1 MAVIKRIIK
10 HVGVEIARGDR
21 RCRRDASHTIRPGN
35 RCLTIQDD
43 GTPFKRSYC
52 AECALP
58 ILKLCASELRQIRD
72 GLYPHGIP
80 IARPAAEPTVGE
92 ALVAKNRRSRKP
104 KPKES
109 MPTDSIE
116 TTEPVP
122 QVDHAP
128 ESMPLRKLAS
138 K

>member
-1 MAVIKRIIK
+1 MAVIKRILK

-58 ILKLCASELRQIRD
+58 ILKLCATELRGIRD
-72 GLYPHGIP
+72 GLYPHGLP
-80 IARPAAEPTVGE
+80 IARPVAEPTVGE
-92 ALVAKNRRSRKP
+92 ALVAKNRRSRKKQTEETATAETAISP
-104 KPKES
+104 ETPVS
-109 MPTDSIE
+109 HDRSIE
-116 TTEPVP
+116 LP
-122 QVDHAP
+122 D
-128 ESMPLRKLAS
+128 LRKFAS